1 MKFCARMVGIALIVV
16 IAGAGSVSAVGYE
29 RYDSAT
35 VSRTPPKKGM
45 QTVSYQQ
52 EGSSFFKKCP
62 AVLDEVAF
70 FVRDILSQFG
80 LANSKKP

>member
-1 MKFCARMVGIALIVV
+1 MTFCARIVGIALIMVLVV
-16 IAGAGSVSAVGYE
+16 TGGAFAVGYE
-29 RYDSAT
+29 RYDDAS
-35 VSRTPPKKGM
+35 VSRVRPKKGM
-45 QTVSYQQ
+45 QTISYHQ
-52 EGSSFFKKCP
+52 ESSSFLKKCP